1 MPIPYYCR
9 FSGCAWRAE
18 GNTKE
23 KEIHKEQ
30 LGLTDI
36 APFGFTQKGDK
47 SSDLVGKEEV
57 TYQRNKTM
65 IQRRR
70 TPSVVVAAARSLSLP
85 SPP

>member
-1 MPIPYYCR
+1 MNDNPSMNACR
-9 FSGCAWRAE
+9 QA
-18 GNTKE
+18 
-23 KEIHKEQ
+23 
-30 LGLTDI
+30 
-36 APFGFTQKGDK
+36 QKGDK

-65 IQRRR
+65 IQRPR